1 MIITMLFILL
11 YLLTPYMLH
20 HLVQTSLQKHNRY
33 PSYFSS
39 RCLSTWPPPMAMLPL
54 LKLNL
59 LCWKE
64 EEEKLKTKV
73 LI

>member
-1 MIITMLFILL
+1 MIIMMLFILL
-11 YLLTPYMLH
+11 YLLTPQ
-20 HLVQTSLQKHNRY
+20 LVQTSLQKHNRY
-33 PSYFSS
+33 PSCFSS
-39 RCLSTWPPPMAMLPL
+39 RCLSTWSPPMGMLPL

-59 LCWKE
+59 LRWKE